1 MSQLQVQHAAMQD
14 AANAAQTAAAD
25 AKGHGSAD
33 ALTWA
38 GGGIP
43 GAVSLDHLRELGSSW
58 DDEVAAWVTATR
70 DFGTDL
76 AAAGEDYRAVDESAG
91 GLFGGLLGGGG

>member
-1 MSQLQVQHAAMQD
+1 MSQLQVQVAAMQD

-25 AKGHGSAD
+25 ARDHASAD

-43 GAVSLDHLRELGSSW
+43 GASSVDHLRQLGEGW

-76 AAAGEDYRAVDESAG
+76 AAAGEDYRSVDEATG
-91 GLFGGLLGGGG
+91 GLFGGLLGGGR

>member
-1 MSQLQVQHAAMQD
+1 MSQLQVGFAALQD
-14 AANAAQTAAAD
+14 AANAAQGAAAD

-43 GAVSLDHLRELGSSW
+43 VPPRSTTCVSSARAG
-58 DDEVAAWVTATR
+58 TTR
-70 DFGTDL
+70 SPRG
-76 AAAGEDYRAVDESAG
+76 
-91 GLFGGLLGGGG
+91 

>member
-1 MSQLQVQHAAMQD
+1 MSQLQVGFAALQD
-14 AANAAQTAAAD
+14 AANAAQGAAAD

-43 GAVSLDHLRELGSSW
+43 GASSVDHLRELGTSW
-58 DDEVAAWVTATR
+58 DDEVAAWVTAAD
-70 DFGTDL
+70 DFGADL
-76 AAAGEDYRAVDESAG
+76 AAAGEDYRSVDQTTG
-91 GLFGGLLGGGG
+91 GLFGGLMGGG

>member
-1 MSQLQVQHAAMQD
+1 MSQLQVDFAAMQD
-14 AANAAQTAAAD
+14 AANAAQAAAAD

-43 GAVSLDHLRELGSSW
+43 GASSVDHLRELGTSW
-58 DDEVAAWVTATR
+58 DDEVSAWVTAAD
-70 DFGTDL
+70 DFGADL
-76 AAAGEDYRAVDESAG
+76 AAAGEDYRSVDQTTG
-91 GLFGGLLGGGG
+91 GLFGGLLGGG

>member
-1 MSQLQVQHAAMQD
+1 MSQLQVQVAAMQD

-25 AKGHGSAD
+25 AKDHGSAD

-38 GGGIP
+38 GGGVP
-43 GAVSLDHLRELGSSW
+43 GASSVDHLRGLGDSW
-58 DDEVAAWVTATR
+58 DDEIAAWVSATN

-76 AAAGEDYRAVDESAG
+76 AAAGEDYRAVDEATG
-91 GLFGGLLGGGG
+91 GLFGGLLGGG